1 MFAKVV
7 CIVTLTLSI
16 LIRLIG
22 GSTYAWICH
31 YIPMDDCNNL
41 VSLSLLGSIYPYILV
56 YLNHFKPWITSGI
69 RISIRRREKLYRK
82 FIKAKDEAIKKEY
95 HNQYKDLRN
104 RILNLCRQ
112 SKNNYYQIYFTENA
126 KNLQQTWKGIEN
138 IININ
143 NKSNGQPK
151 SIVVDNLV
159 CTDQKKI
166 ANHFNDYFS
175 TIADKLQSK
184 IYHEGH
190 DFKKY
195 LFDSNHNSFFLRP
208 TNGNEIIQVIMEFN
222 VNKSNGP
229 NSIPTEILHL
239 IKGLIADPLS
249 HVINLSFSEGIYL
262 ERLKISKTVPF
273 FKNKGNNMECENYR
287 PISLL
292 SNINKIVEKLMHERL
307 YAFLNSFDC
316 IYEHQFGFR
325 NKHSTNHALVSLTED
340 IRSALDNNE
349 IACGVFIDLQKAF
362 DTVSN
367 DILLHKL
374 NHYGIRGIANEWFSS
389 YLSNRKQYVSINGHN
404 SNEACMPYGVPQ
416 GSVLGPLLFLIYI
429 NDLHK
434 AINYSKTRHFADD
447 TNLIIKGKSPKK
459 LQKQVNLDL
468 RSLCNWLKA
477 NKISLNASKT
487 ELLIFR
493 HPNKKF
499 DFDFRLKIDGKRL
512 ISSKYVKY
520 LGVLIDEHLN
530 WTFHLNVLCTKLS
543 RANGML
549 ARIRHFVSQITIR
562 SIYYG
567 IFHTLRSY
575 STQIWGQL
583 SDNQLNRIQT
593 LQNKAIRIINFAEY
607 KESASPLFRKSKILK
622 VSDIVNVQ
630 NLLLVFDCV
639 KGQLP
644 TALSNIFIPVKNTH
658 TYGTRGAKNCKIL
671 VPAAN
676 TTIYGLRSIKYQSIQ
691 VWNYMITQYS
701 NTNFIEKSKN
711 VCKRIATNH
720 YIDTY

>member
-1 MFAKVV
+1 M
-7 CIVTLTLSI
+7 
-16 LIRLIG
+16 
-22 GSTYAWICH
+22 
-31 YIPMDDCNNL
+31 
-41 VSLSLLGSIYPYILV
+41 SL
-56 YLNHFKPWITSGI
+56 
-69 RISIRRREKLYRK
+69 
-82 FIKAKDEAIKKEY
+82 
-95 HNQYKDLRN
+95 
-104 RILNLCRQ
+104 C
-112 SKNNYYQIYFTENA
+112 
-126 KNLQQTWKGIEN
+126 
-138 IININ
+138 
-143 NKSNGQPK
+143 
-151 SIVVDNLV
+151 
-159 CTDQKKI
+159 
-166 ANHFNDYFS
+166 
-175 TIADKLQSK
+175 
-184 IYHEGH
+184 
-190 DFKKY
+190 
-195 LFDSNHNSFFLRP
+195 
-208 TNGNEIIQVIMEFN
+208 
-222 VNKSNGP
+222 GP
-229 NSIPTEILHL
+229 C
-239 IKGLIADPLS
+239 PLS
-249 HVINLSFSEGIYL
+249 SVAGRES
-262 ERLKISKTVPF
+262 
-273 FKNKGNNMECENYR
+273 
-287 PISLL
+287 
-292 SNINKIVEKLMHERL
+292 
-307 YAFLNSFDC
+307 
-316 IYEHQFGFR
+316 
-325 NKHSTNHALVSLTED
+325 
-340 IRSALDNNE
+340 
-349 IACGVFIDLQKAF
+349 
-362 DTVSN
+362 
-367 DILLHKL
+367 
-374 NHYGIRGIANEWFSS
+374 
-389 YLSNRKQYVSINGHN
+389 RKQYVSINGHN

-459 LQKQVNLDL
+459 LQKQLNLDL

-567 IFHTLRSY
+567 IFHTLFSY

-583 SDNQLNRIQT
+583 NDNQLNRIQT